1 MMVSKRDD
9 RSDNAEKLSKIIKD
23 TKENIHDSEASL
35 EFTDS
40 DLQKKAIQNKN
51 QHRKESIQALENEVK
66 DETKQ

>member
-9 RSDNAEKLSKIIKD
+9 RSDNAEKLSKIIQD

-40 DLQKKAIQNKN
+40 DLQKKAIQDKN
-51 QHRKESIQALENEVK
+51 QRRKQSIQALENEVK

>member
-1 MMVSKRDD
+1 MVSKRDD
-9 RSDNAEKLSKIIKD
+9 RSDNAEKLSKIIQD

-40 DLQKKAIQNKN
+40 DLQKKAIQDKN
-51 QHRKESIQALENEVK
+51 QRRKQSIQALENEVK

>member
-1 MMVSKRDD
+1 MVSKRDD
-9 RSDNAEKLSKIIKD
+9 RSDNAEKLSKIIQD

-40 DLQKKAIQNKN
+40 DLQKKAIQDKN
-51 QHRKESIQALENEVK
+51 QRRKHSIQALENEVK

>member
-1 MMVSKRDD
+1 MVSKRDD

>member
-1 MMVSKRDD
+1 MVSKRDD
-9 RSDNAEKLSKIIKD
+9 RSDNAEKLSKIIQD

-40 DLQKKAIQNKN
+40 DLQKKAIQDKN
-51 QHRKESIQALENEVK
+51 EHRKQSIQALENEVK